1 MSTQSHQSLYLKYRP
16 QDFTS
21 LVGQKHVRETLRNA
35 VRAEQIS
42 HAYLF
47 CGPRGTGKTSTARI
61 LARAINCLGPVD
73 GEPCG
78 VCENC
83 KLILSG
89 RSMDII
95 ELDAA
100 SNRRIDDI
108 RDLREKIRV
117 APSQLPKKVYI
128 IDEVHQLVSE
138 AFNALLKTLEE
149 PPDFAHLVLA
159 TTEPQKVP
167 ETIRSRCQRF
177 DFRRVATEDL
187 AERLRYVVG
196 EEGMGYEEAALYA
209 IARAADGGMRDGL
222 SMLEQVAA
230 YSRGQISLEAV
241 GAVLGTVDT
250 DFLLTLSEALGARQ
264 TERVMLLVRQAVEDG
279 KDIAQLLGEL
289 IGHFRDLLLLKSG
302 TSFEAMHLPT
312 AYEHR
317 FEAAVAGFSVAQLLA
332 LLELLAET
340 EKDLRWSTQ
349 HALLLEV
356 ALVRALYLLQY
367 GGAPTLVAAPAT
379 ATSEAPRP
387 RPQAQAA
394 SKPSEQEER
403 SEAAT
408 TTEPEAEPALEA
420 PADPRLATSQNLI
433 EILRARL
440 EKEGEVSLATMVC
453 QLWVEEDSPAK
464 LVLAT
469 DYAFCYERL
478 KTGDKWDVLASQAK
492 ALLGAKKQIDFVL
505 REKKSLNPEPVTA
518 AASTEPSAALT
529 VTSLVQDILARFPEA
544 QIVDAPPE
552 GEPDEPEQAD
562 AADGQADAAEDDPD
576 AGGTG

>member
-1 MSTQSHQSLYLKYRP
+1 
-16 QDFTS
+16 
-21 LVGQKHVRETLRNA
+21 
-35 VRAEQIS
+35 
-42 HAYLF
+42 
-47 CGPRGTGKTSTARI
+47 
-61 LARAINCLGPVD
+61 
-73 GEPCG
+73 
-78 VCENC
+78 
-83 KLILSG
+83 
-89 RSMDII
+89 
-95 ELDAA
+95 
-100 SNRRIDDI
+100 
-108 RDLREKIRV
+108 
-117 APSQLPKKVYI
+117 
-128 IDEVHQLVSE
+128 
-138 AFNALLKTLEE
+138 
-149 PPDFAHLVLA
+149 
-159 TTEPQKVP
+159 
-167 ETIRSRCQRF
+167 
-177 DFRRVATEDL
+177 
-187 AERLRYVVG
+187 
-196 EEGMGYEEAALYA
+196 
-209 IARAADGGMRDGL
+209 MRDGL

-250 DFLLTLSEALGARQ
+250 DFLLTLSEALGGRQ
-264 TERVMLLVRQAVEDG
+264 TERVMLLIRQAVEEG

-302 TSFEAMHLPT
+302 TSFEAMRLAT

-367 GGAPTLVAAPAT
+367 GGAPTLVAAPVSAT
-379 ATSEAPRP
+379 AEAPRP

-394 SKPSEQEER
+394 PKPSEQEES

-408 TTEPEAEPALEA
+408 ATEPLKVAKPAPEPEAEPAPEA
-420 PADPRLATSQNLI
+420 PADIRPASNQNLI

-469 DYAFCYERL
+469 DFAFSYERL
-478 KTGDKWDVLASQAK
+478 KTGDKWDVLERQAK
-492 ALLGAKKQIDFVL
+492 AILGAEKQIDFVL
-505 REKKSLNPEPVTA
+505 REKKSLNPEPVTTE
-518 AASTEPSAALT
+518 ASTEPSAAPT
-529 VTSLVQDILARFPEA
+529 VTSVVQDILARFPEA

-562 AADGQADAAEDDPD
+562 AADGQTDAAEDDPD